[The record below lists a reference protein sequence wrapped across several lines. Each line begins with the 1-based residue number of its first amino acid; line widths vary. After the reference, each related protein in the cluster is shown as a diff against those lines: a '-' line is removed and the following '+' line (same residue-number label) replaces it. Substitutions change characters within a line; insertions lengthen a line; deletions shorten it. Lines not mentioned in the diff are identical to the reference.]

1 MTQVPSRLK
10 DTLRIMR
17 ERVDARLQ
25 EDQRKSS
32 QFRRMSK
39 AQESLM
45 SEEEKKKRRK
55 KIRKQMTQEAIQE
68 PEAYPTSQ
76 LKRQLTVP
84 SSTTNG
90 KSPSSPKSPTSP
102 ATPGGCRY
110 ICKLKFLFYDFSCSP
125 SSFVSTS

>member
-1 MTQVPSRLK
+1 
-10 DTLRIMR
+10 MR

-25 EDQRKSS
+25 EDQRKTS
-32 QFRRMSK
+32 QFRRMYK

-84 SSTTNG
+84 SATTNE
-90 KSPSSPKSPTSP
+90 KPPSPKSPKSP
-102 ATPGGCRY
+102 ATSGGCGY
-110 ICKLKFLFYDFSCSP
+110 IFKLKFLCYDFSCSP